1 MRYLIRAVKYFVF
14 ICLFVAFILLILALI
29 GAVSS
34 DIDVMFDQGWVSVG
48 KIALMFA
55 VVAAIYPR
63 FGYKTQLAH
72 VLGELDGLRGDVI
85 RVMEE
90 RGYTLESEN
99 DGTMTFR
106 SRSVLNRIFRLGEDR
121 VTVTKTLGGF
131 EVEGLARDIVRIVFA
146 LEYKLRDPDAPQE

>member
-14 ICLFVAFILLILALI
+14 ICLFVAFTLLILVLI

-63 FGYKTQLAH
+63 FGYKHSLPAYSASSTGSAATS
-72 VLGELDGLRGDVI
+72 
-85 RVMEE
+85 
-90 RGYTLESEN
+90 Y
-99 DGTMTFR
+99 
-106 SRSVLNRIFRLGEDR
+106 
-121 VTVTKTLGGF
+121 
-131 EVEGLARDIVRIVFA
+131 A
-146 LEYKLRDPDAPQE
+146 